1 MTHENE
7 PQRASRE
14 PSEEEEAKALAD
26 LMGDGADPDDGPP
39 LGVVKGPYQPSDR
52 QRPPAPPTP
61 PTPPAE

>member
-1 MTHENE
+1 MTYEDE

-14 PSEEEEAKALAD
+14 LSEEEEAKAQAD

-39 LGVVKGPYQPSDR
+39 LGIIKGNYDPKDR
-52 QRPPAPPTP
+52 QRPPAPSAP